1 MVHTKNYQTAST
13 FVKVIQRKKT
23 IGFFLA
29 YSFLVIFVFVLA
41 NENHTVADSAVEK
54 TSAGPWGGMRKQG
67 GAALTMAIY
76 L

>member
-1 MVHTKNYQTAST
+1 LGS
-13 FVKVIQRKKT
+13 
-23 IGFFLA
+23 FLA
-29 YSFLVIFVFVLA
+29 YSLLVIFVFVLA